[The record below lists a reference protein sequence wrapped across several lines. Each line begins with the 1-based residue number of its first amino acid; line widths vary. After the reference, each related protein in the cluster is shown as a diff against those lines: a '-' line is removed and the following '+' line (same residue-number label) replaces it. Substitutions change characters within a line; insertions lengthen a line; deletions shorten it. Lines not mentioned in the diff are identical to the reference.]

1 MAGIYLLFFFAIFI
15 CLKGPKGVCFLVFTV
30 FLQEVKKESVL
41 QVGTKALH
49 LGNLISHG
57 INVPNGFVVK
67 ADTLQRFIEANSLQ
81 NDLSKDH
88 FVDLLL
94 KAPIP
99 EVIEKEIISSYE
111 QLKELTGYKNLAV
124 AVRSSSSAED
134 LQDASFAG
142 QYDTIL
148 NVRNREQLLYAV
160 KQCWASLFSE
170 RVRDYAMQKDVLLD
184 AFSMGILIQQMVY
197 PDVSGVIFSL
207 NPITLDHG
215 EIIINASYGLGEAI
229 VSGIVTPDTF
239 IVNKQTKLIT
249 KELGLKE
256 VKILPINNETIEVET
271 TSEESEVFCLDDE
284 GILSLE
290 AATQE
295 LEVFYSYPV
304 DIEFAI
310 KDGKTYILQSRPIT
324 A

>member
-1 MAGIYLLFFFAIFI
+1 MLIVLFYYIYG
-15 CLKGPKGVCFLVFTV
+15 LKWLKGVCFLVFTV
-30 FLQEVKKESVL
+30 FLQEARKESVL

-49 LGNLISHG
+49 LANLINHG
-57 INVPNGFVVK
+57 INVPNGFVLK

-81 NDLSKDH
+81 NDLSKDD

-99 EVIEKEIISSYE
+99 EGIEKEILSSYE
-111 QLKELTGYKNLAV
+111 QLKELTGYKDLAV

-170 RVRDYAMQKDVLLD
+170 RVRDYATQKGVNLD
-184 AFSMGILIQQMVY
+184 AFPMGILIQQMVY

-207 NPITLDHG
+207 NPITLDQG
-215 EIIINASYGLGEAI
+215 EIIINASYGLGESI

-239 IVNKQTKLIT
+239 IVNKQTKSIT

-256 VKILPINNETIEVET
+256 VKIMPTNNETIEVET
-271 TSEESEVFCLDDE
+271 TPEESEVFCLDDE

-290 AATQE
+290 TATRE
-295 LEVFYSYPV
+295 LEAFYSYPV

>member
-1 MAGIYLLFFFAIFI
+1 MLIVLFYYIYG
-15 CLKGPKGVCFLVFTV
+15 LKWLKGVCFLVFTV
-30 FLQEVKKESVL
+30 FLQEARKESVL

-49 LGNLISHG
+49 LANLINHG
-57 INVPNGFVVK
+57 INVPNGFVLK

-81 NDLSKDH
+81 NYLSKDD

-111 QLKELTGYKNLAV
+111 KLKKLTGYKNLAV

-148 NVRNREQLLYAV
+148 NVRDREQLLCAV

-170 RVRDYAMQKDVLLD
+170 RVRDYAIQKGITLD
-184 AFSMGILIQQMVY
+184 AFPMGILIQQMVY

-239 IVNKQTKLIT
+239 IVNKQTKSIM

-271 TSEESEVFCLDDE
+271 TPEESEVFCLDDE
-284 GILSLE
+284 DVLSLE
-290 AATQE
+290 VATQE
-295 LEVFYSYPV
+295 LEAFYSYPV